1 MREFQKM
8 GSEVPLRQLTLAEA
22 GSKRAK
28 LMSARANE
36 FTTKLQTALLYFL
49 NHCDGQW
56 EAFIHRPTSET

>member
-1 MREFQKM
+1 MEEFQKI
-8 GSEVPLRQLTLAEA
+8 GSEAPLRRLTLAEA

-36 FTTKLQTALLYFL
+36 FTTKLQIDLLYFL

-56 EAFIHRPTSET
+56 KAFIYQLTSET